1 MTLFKQ
7 VFVGVSL
14 GFMVV
19 LLGIQ
24 WISLS
29 NARAYMQQQLASH
42 AQDTATS
49 LGMSLAAALQSG
61 DSVLATTVVSP
72 VFDRGFYRA
81 IRIVSV
87 KGETLVDKQLPP
99 TPPDVPRWF
108 ADLVVLEAP
117 MAESLITSGWRQ
129 LGRVIVTSHPN
140 FAYLQLWH
148 TSSGFF
154 TWLAAV
160 YALALLLLL
169 GFLRTILRPLREI
182 ETVARAISDRDFRV
196 IVNIPKARELRS
208 VVGAIN
214 SLSAKIRQIIDSE
227 VERANH
233 FRREAF
239 TDALTLLDNRRSF
252 EEQLAASLREDAGA
266 HSGAV
271 YMIELSDFKQ
281 FNDKHGFKRGD
292 ELLQQLG
299 KALAGFRQDGQDG
312 IHLLRSRINGAT
324 FAMAAFGL
332 SRDAAQQLGNDLCA
346 AIGLALVEQNTAPAP
361 TFNCGGT
368 YFEKQHAMS
377 SLLAAAD
384 MAMAQARTKGA
395 NSFVLL
401 AADHMAEDEK
411 GSQYWHRLILD
422 AIAGDRFA
430 LLAQPVTRLDDNH
443 RFQLEVVG
451 RLVNEQGELI
461 AAAQFMPM
469 AIRHDLAAAIDMKLI
484 ERTLATL
491 RNDPDLEA
499 DVAINLSA
507 RSINDSAFCGW
518 LMSTLDAAPGLARR
532 LIFEVAEFGVTQ
544 DLPAV
549 SAFVARL
556 RRTGARFA
564 VDNFGLHRLAFDYLQ
579 NLKPDYIKLN
589 IALIGDLAAKRENQF
604 FISSIVKIT
613 QSLDVMAI
621 ANGIESEALLPL
633 LKELGVEGYQGYVTG
648 ALVRIDVVGGSA

>member
-1 MTLFKQ
+1 MTLFRQ
-7 VFVGVSL
+7 VFIGVSL
-14 GFMVV
+14 GFMVA

-42 AQDTATS
+42 AQDTATT
-49 LGMSLAAALQSG
+49 LGMSLAAAMQSG
-61 DSVLATTVVSP
+61 DTVLATTVVGP
-72 VFDRGFYRA
+72 VFDRGYYRA
-81 IRIVSV
+81 IRIVSPQ
-87 KGETLVDKQLPP
+87 GFPLVEKQLAP

-108 ADLVVLEAP
+108 AGLVVLEAP
-117 MAESLITSGWRQ
+117 TAESLITSGWRQ

-148 TSSGFF
+148 TASGYFS
-154 TWLAAV
+154 WLAAV
-160 YALALLLLL
+160 YALALLLLH

-196 IVNIPKARELRS
+196 IVKIPGARELRS

-214 SLSAKIRQIIDSE
+214 GLSAKIRQIIDTE
-227 VERANH
+227 VGRANH

-239 TDALTLLDNRRSF
+239 TDALTLLDNRRGF
-252 EEQLAASLREDAGA
+252 EEQLAACLREDTGA
-266 HSGAV
+266 LSGAV
-271 YMIELSDFKQ
+271 YMVELNDFKE
-281 FNDKHGFKRGD
+281 FNGQHGFKHGD
-292 ELLQQLG
+292 ELLRLAG
-299 KALAGFRQDGQDG
+299 KALAGFRKDGQDG

-324 FAMAAFGL
+324 FAVAAIGL
-332 SRDAAQQLGNDLCA
+332 TRGEAEALGNDLCA
-346 AIGLALVEQNTAPAP
+346 AIGLALAEQNAGPPP
-361 TFNCGGT
+361 TFNCGGA
-368 YFEKQHAMS
+368 YFEKRHAMS
-377 SLLAAAD
+377 SLLAGAD
-384 MAMAQARTKGA
+384 MAMAQARAKGA
-395 NSFVLL
+395 DGFALL
-401 AADHMAEDEK
+401 ATDDAAGDEK
-411 GSQYWHRLILD
+411 GSQHWRQLILD
-422 AIAGDRFA
+422 AIAGNRFA
-430 LLAQPVTRLDDNH
+430 LLAQPVIRLDNGQ

-451 RLVNEQGELI
+451 RIESEGGELI

-484 ERTLATL
+484 GKTLATL
-491 RNDPDLEA
+491 RNDKTLEA
-499 DVAINLSA
+499 DVAINLSV
-507 RSINDSAFCGW
+507 RSINDSAFSGW
-518 LMSTLDAAPGLARR
+518 LMSTLDAAPELARR

-544 DLPAV
+544 DLHAV
-549 SAFVARL
+549 SDFVARL

-589 IALIGDLAAKRENQF
+589 IALIGDLAARRENQF

-633 LKELGVEGYQGYVTG
+633 LRELGVEGYQGYVTG
-648 ALVRIDVVGGSA
+648 ALVRIDH

>member
-19 LLGIQ
+19 LIGIQ
-24 WISLS
+24 WISFT

-49 LGMSLAAALQSG
+49 LGMSLATAMQSG
-61 DSVLATTVVSP
+61 DTVLATTVVSP
-72 VFDRGFYRA
+72 VFDRGFYRE
-81 IRIVSV
+81 IKIVSL
-87 KGETLVDKQLPP
+87 KGETLVEKQLPP

-117 MAESLITSGWRQ
+117 TAESLITSGWRQ

-196 IVNIPKARELRS
+196 IANIPKARELRS

-214 SLSAKIRQIIDSE
+214 SLSAKIRQIIDTE
-227 VERANH
+227 VGRANH

-252 EEQLAASLREDAGA
+252 EEQLAACLEEDTGA
-266 HSGAV
+266 LSGAV
-271 YMIELSDFKQ
+271 YMIELNNFKEY
-281 FNDKHGFKRGD
+281 NADHGFKHGD
-292 ELLQQLG
+292 ELLQWVG

-332 SRDAAQQLGNDLCA
+332 SRDATQQLGNDLCA
-346 AIGLALVEQNTAPAP
+346 ALGLALVEQNAGSAP

-368 YFEKQHAMS
+368 YFEKRSAMS
-377 SLLAAAD
+377 SLLAGAD
-384 MAMAQARTKGA
+384 MAMAQSRTMGA

-401 AADHMAEDEK
+401 AADHVAEDEK
-411 GSQYWHRLILD
+411 GSQYWRQLILN
-422 AIAGDRFA
+422 AIAGNRFA
-430 LLAQPVTRLDDNH
+430 LLAQPVIRLDDNQ

-451 RLVNEQGELI
+451 RIENEQGELI

-484 ERTLATL
+484 ERMLATL
-491 RNDPDLEA
+491 RSDAALEA
-499 DVAINLSA
+499 DVAINLSV
-507 RSINDSAFCGW
+507 RSIKDSAFCGW

-589 IALIGDLAAKRENQF
+589 IALIGDLATRRENQF

-621 ANGIESEALLPL
+621 ANGIESEAMLPL
-633 LKELGVEGYQGYVTG
+633 LRELGVEGYQGYVTG
-648 ALVRIDVVGGSA
+648 ALVRIDVVEGRA